1 MFHDFGAA
9 ASIQAELRKINDRFN
24 LNNLTRSMIKFIR
37 SCIKP
42 TTRPGLVRFITL
54 LFAGLFIAIAL
65 PLIQPTTIAAQE
77 SQVLAQQSQ
86 QVAISPTTPQLGDT
100 ISVMINL
107 PQNPGQSPYVIFKQK
122 QYPAFAIA
130 PNRWRALLPTTP
142 LDRPG
147 AQQVQVVTSF
157 GTQAYNLTL
166 RNRDYPTQSIWLS
179 DSKNSIEGTDHEFD
193 RVDAFKKIASP
204 QKFWQGAFIRPSQGE
219 VSTVFGVRRYYNGEF
234 ANDYYHR
241 GVDYAAGTGSPVFAP
256 AAGYVRLV
264 GTVGQGFQLHGN
276 TIGIDHG
283 QGVVSIF
290 IHLSRI
296 NVKEGDFVQAGQ
308 VIGAVGST
316 GVATGP
322 HLHWGLYV
330 NNEAIDP
337 VPWRY
342 TGFE

>member
-1 MFHDFGAA
+1 MFHYSGVAA
-9 ASIQAELRKINDRFN
+9 NINTELQKIHDRFN
-24 LNNLTRSMIKFIR
+24 LISKLVQTLTKTKRRKLISLLIAGFMLAIV
-37 SCIKP
+37 P
-42 TTRPGLVRFITL
+42 TL
-54 LFAGLFIAIAL
+54 LQPAT
-65 PLIQPTTIAAQE
+65 IQAQTAAP
-77 SQVLAQQSQ
+77 
-86 QVAISPTTPQLGDT
+86 QVAISPTAPELGDT

-107 PQNPGQSPYVIFKQK
+107 PQNPGQSPYVLFKQK

-147 AQQVQVVTSF
+147 NQQVQVVTPF
-157 GTQAYNLTL
+157 GTQAYNIAL

-193 RVDAFKKIASP
+193 RVDAFKKLATP
-204 QKFWQGAFIRPSQGE
+204 QKFWNGAFIRPSQGT

-264 GTVGQGFQLHGN
+264 GTVAQGFQLHGN
-276 TIGIDHG
+276 TVGIDHG

-296 NVKEGDFVQAGQ
+296 NVKEGDFVQPGQ

>member
-1 MFHDFGAA
+1 MGLLM
-9 ASIQAELRKINDRFN
+9 AS
-24 LNNLTRSMIKFIR
+24 
-37 SCIKP
+37 
-42 TTRPGLVRFITL
+42 L
-54 LFAGLFIAIAL
+54 LLAIAPAL
-65 PLIQPTTIAAQE
+65 LQPALV
-77 SQVLAQQSQ
+77 SAQQI
-86 QVAISPTTPQLGDT
+86 AISPPNPELGDT
-100 ISVMINL
+100 ISVVINM
-107 PQNPGQSPYVIFKQK
+107 PPNQATNTNPYVLFKQK

-142 LDRPG
+142 LDAPG
-147 AQQVQVVTSF
+147 LKQVQVVMPS
-157 GTQAYNLTL
+157 GSQAYNVNLQ
-166 RNRDYPTQSIWLS
+166 NRSYPTQSIWLS
-179 DSKNSIEGTDHEFD
+179 PSKSSIEGTDHEFD
-193 RVDAFKKIASP
+193 RVDAFKKIVSP
-204 QKFWQGAFIRPSQGE
+204 QKFWQGAFIRPSQGS

-276 TIGIDHG
+276 TVGIDHG
-283 QGVVSIF
+283 QGVLSIF

-296 NVKEGDFVQAGQ
+296 NVKEGDFVQPGQ

-316 GVATGP
+316 GISTGP

-330 NNEAIDP
+330 NNEAVDP

-342 TGFE
+342 DGIE